1 MLSLMINEGYNGS
14 KNCRKKKHNRVS
26 RPFFFLS
33 ENVAMVTAV
42 YPKVW
47 DQSV

>member
-1 MLSLMINEGYNGS
+1 MLHAGIKTARIAE
-14 KNCRKKKHNRVS
+14 KKTTTALAAH
-26 RPFFFLS
+26 FFLS

>member
-1 MLSLMINEGYNGS
+1 MLHAGIKTARIAE
-14 KNCRKKKHNRVS
+14 KKTTTALAAH
-26 RPFFFLS
+26 FFFLS